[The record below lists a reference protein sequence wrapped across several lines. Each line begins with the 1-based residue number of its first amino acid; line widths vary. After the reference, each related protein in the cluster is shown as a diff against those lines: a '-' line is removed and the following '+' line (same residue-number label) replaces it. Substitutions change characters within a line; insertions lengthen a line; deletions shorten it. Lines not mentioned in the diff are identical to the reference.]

1 MTFDIAPRLP
11 RFLARSLPFHRRLFV
26 PDSGADSG
34 QGMHLIDEGR
44 IGAPVIWLQH
54 GNPTWS
60 YLWRNVI
67 GELDTDR
74 FRVVAPD
81 LFGLGLSSKHLS
93 VEAHQ
98 VDRHLDSLD
107 ALFRALDIDDV
118 FVVGQDWGGPMVA
131 GLGARFP
138 DRVRGLM
145 LMNTSILVPKRPLGT
160 AFHRFAHLPGVSDLV
175 FRGLGFPQNSLRG
188 VQGDRSSIDRR
199 VARAYRWPLR
209 RIRDRSAPLGLARM
223 VPNSGSHPS
232 VNALAPGEQWA
243 RGFSGPIELL
253 WGMRDPLLAR
263 ALRRHE
269 RALPDA
275 EVTR

>member
-1 MTFDIAPRLP
+1 
-11 RFLARSLPFHRRLFV
+11 
-26 PDSGADSG
+26 
-34 QGMHLIDEGR
+34 MHFIDEGR
-44 IGAPVIWLQH
+44 VGAPVIWLQH

-81 LFGLGLSSKHLS
+81 LYGLGLSSKHLS
-93 VEAHQ
+93 VESHQ

-107 ALFRALDIDDV
+107 ALFQALEIDDV
-118 FVVGQDWGGPMVA
+118 FLVGQDWGGPMVA
-131 GLGARFP
+131 GLGSRFSR
-138 DRVRGLM
+138 RVRGLM

-160 AFHRFAHLPGVSDLV
+160 AFHRFAHLPWVSDLV

-209 RIRDRSAPLGLARM
+209 RVRDRSAPLGLARM
-223 VPNSGSHPS
+223 VPNSGQHPS
-232 VNALAPGEQWA
+232 VNALAAGEQWA

-275 EVTR
+275 EVTRTQAGHFLQEEIPLQIAETIHRLTEKA